1 MPLALVQMDT
11 KYTKIAIVKLKHK
24 KEINTDWYSNRNE
37 EKTKSSPIS
46 TD

>member
-1 MPLALVQMDT
+1 MPLALAQMET

-24 KEINTDWYSNRNE
+24 EINIEWYRNRNE